1 MRISMGEELTEGND
15 INVKWREY
23 FAQLLNGEEIIKV
36 GVWRA
41 RFEQN

>member
-1 MRISMGEELTEGND
+1 MRISMGEELTEEND
-15 INVKWREY
+15 TNVKWREY
-23 FAQLLNGEEIIKV
+23 FAQLLNDEEIIKV